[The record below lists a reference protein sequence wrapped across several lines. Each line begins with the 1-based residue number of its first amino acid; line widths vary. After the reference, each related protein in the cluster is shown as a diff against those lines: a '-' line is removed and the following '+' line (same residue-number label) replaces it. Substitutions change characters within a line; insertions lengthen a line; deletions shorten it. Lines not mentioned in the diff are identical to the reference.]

1 MDVDLLTW
9 YRYTIWANEQVING
23 ARQLSAEQLNTP
35 IRPGFLSTLGLL
47 VHIMDAERIWLSRW
61 KGIFPRALMSPA
73 DLPTLDALIA
83 DWTPRRAEMLEF
95 LAGVGEARQDI
106 HYVSTKGE
114 AFHNILWHLIVHV
127 LNHGTEHRAQV
138 ALYLAMHG
146 IDVGNLDLVQ
156 YLREGARNAG
166 EGQ

>member
-9 YRYTIWANEQVING
+9 YRFTIWANEQVIHG

-61 KGIFPRALMSPA
+61 KGVSPGA
-73 DLPTLDALIA
+73 RMTADDLPTLDALVA
-83 DWTPRRAEMLEF
+83 DWAPRRAEMLEF
-95 LAGVGEARQDI
+95 LAGVGDARRDV
-106 HYVSTKGE
+106 HYFSTAGE
-114 AFHNILWHLIVHV
+114 EFHNILWHLIVHV

-138 ALYLAMHG
+138 ALYLAMQG
-146 IDVGNLDLVQ
+146 IDVGNQDLVR
-156 YLREGARNAG
+156 YLREGQA
-166 EGQ
+166 